1 MESITRQLARLSA
14 LPLALLFALPS
25 QAAEIRLSLPPDPN
39 ALPVFVLEAKQERF
53 LPEDDLKLV
62 SNPAGDPSAMRA
74 MIQARRVDFALF
86 NLIGGVRF
94 HAGGLRDISLVTPWV
109 WRGIYLL
116 QPVEDNDL
124 EELDGQ
130 RVLVAPGTSTPPHVV
145 TAEVL
150 TDMGI
155 RPEFVT
161 GGAGTVLMEQLRDPK
176 RAPAGVA
183 APEPLVSQILDRQ
196 EAQDWEQRWEIRLDP
211 AEQLGGEIPLGA
223 LWQAHPDVDPEVR
236 QRLVAALDEVA
247 NWLEDPANHDEAAA
261 IAAAGYRS
269 FFRMPVPESTFRGLL
284 AAERVRWDTGTDA
297 EMRRTVRAYLRSVF
311 ELDAPADLFQR

>member
-1 MESITRQLARLSA
+1 ARLSA
-14 LPLALLFALPS
+14 LPLVLLFAIPS

-196 EAQDWEQRWEIRLDP
+196 EAQGWDQRWEIRLDP

-236 QRLVAALDEVA
+236 KRLVAALDEVA
-247 NWLEDPANHDEAAA
+247 NWIEDPANHDEAAA
-261 IAAAGYRS
+261 IAAAGYGS
-269 FFRMPVPESTFRGLL
+269 FFRMPVPESTFGRLL

-297 EMRRTVRAYLRSVF
+297 ETRRTVKTYLRSVF
-311 ELDAPADLFQR
+311 EIDAPADLFQR

>member
-1 MESITRQLARLSA
+1 MKSITRQLARLTA
-14 LPLALLFALPS
+14 LPLVLMFAIPS
-25 QAAEIRLSLPPDPN
+25 GAEEIRLSLPPDPN

-53 LPEDDLKLV
+53 LPEDELKLV

-86 NLIGGVRF
+86 NLVGGVRF
-94 HAGGLRDISLVTPWV
+94 HQGGLRDIGLVTPWV

-116 QPVEDNDL
+116 QPDGER
-124 EELDGQ
+124 EIEGLDGQ
-130 RVLVAPGTSTPPHVV
+130 RVLVAPGRSTPPHVV
-145 TAEVL
+145 TERVLAEM
-150 TDMGI
+150 DI
-155 RPEFVT
+155 RPEFAT

-196 EAQDWEQRWEIRLDP
+196 EAQDWDQRWEIRLDP
-211 AEQLGGEIPLGA
+211 AEQLGGVIPLGA
-223 LWQAHPDVDPEVR
+223 LWQAHPDVDPAVR
-236 QRLVAALDEVA
+236 NRLVAALDEVA
-247 NWLEDPANHDEAAA
+247 AWLEDPANHDEAAA

-284 AAERVRWDTGTDA
+284 AAERVHWDTATDA
-297 EMRRTVRAYLRSVF
+297 EARRTVKTYLRSVF
-311 ELDAPADLFQR
+311 DMDTPAGLFQR

>member
-1 MESITRQLARLSA
+1 MKSITRQLARLSA
-14 LPLALLFALPS
+14 LPLVLLFAIPS

-145 TAEVL
+145 TEEVL

-196 EAQDWEQRWEIRLDP
+196 EAQDWDQRWEIRLDP

-236 QRLVAALDEVA
+236 ERLVAALDEVA

-261 IAAAGYRS
+261 IAAAGYGS

-297 EMRRTVRAYLRSVF
+297 ETRRKVKTYLRSVF
-311 ELDAPADLFQR
+311 EIDAPAGLFQR